1 MADDLNDKCSTVFD
15 LKKMVEQFVG
25 ERDWHQFHSPKNLS
39 MALAIEVGE
48 LMEHFQ
54 WITGEQSRTVH
65 EDLEKKASIAEELSD
80 VLCYCMA
87 IANEMDIDIAQSM
100 TRKMEKNRAKYPV
113 EEYKGRYGPEDS
125 GPEDGGPK
133 DSGPADGGPTT

>member
-1 MADDLNDKCSTVFD
+1 MASEFSDDTSTVVQ
-15 LKKMVEQFVG
+15 LKQMVQQFVG

-54 WITGEQSRTVH
+54 WISTDQSRDVQN
-65 EDLEKKASIAEELSD
+65 DPDKKRAVSEELAD

-87 IANEMDIDIAQSM
+87 IANEMDIDIAASM
-100 TRKMEKNRAKYPV
+100 SKKMEMNRQKYPV
-113 EEYKGRYGPEDS
+113 KEFKGRYGADDQS
-125 GPEDGGPK
+125 APK
-133 DSGPADGGPTT
+133 HD

>member
-65 EDLEKKASIAEELSD
+65 KDLEKKASIAEELSD

-113 EEYKGRYGPEDS
+113 EEYKGRYGPEDG
-125 GPEDGGPK
+125 GPEDGGP
-133 DSGPADGGPTT
+133 ADNGSTT